1 MQEVVVAS
9 CAWLLELGSS
19 KFIEFITHPRRTSG
33 EGRCSA
39 LITIVGT
46 DYSRRVQFSRFLI
59 HDPRTAR
66 YFKRRCLAL
75 LYRTRAGVSRLHV
88 HFFL

>member
-75 LYRTRAGVSRLHV
+75 LYRTRAGVSSLHV